1 MRPVFIGVAIAWILF
16 TFVTSYRLFYNAP
29 LIFGVLLIIPI
40 LILIY
45 GLLAEEPR
53 AEKSPDTAVEKS
65 GQQDDTPGIP
75 PKV

>member
-16 TFVTSYRLFYNAP
+16 TVVTSFRLLYNAP
-29 LIFGVLLIIPI
+29 VIFGVCLIIPI

-53 AEKSPDTAVEKS
+53 ADKSPDTAVEKS
-65 GQQDDTPGIP
+65 GQQGDSPEIP
-75 PKV
+75 PKI

>member
-16 TFVTSYRLFYNAP
+16 MFVTSFRLFYNAP
-29 LIFGVLLIIPI
+29 VIFGFSLIIPI

-53 AEKSPDTAVEKS
+53 ADKSPDTAVGKS
-65 GQQDDTPGIP
+65 GQQDDTQGIP
-75 PKV
+75 PKI